1 MFKFFDLIKERDEY
15 GCLVCVLVVRG
26 GNLKVFK
33 LFYEIFNLFFIN
45 EDKKN
50 MYDVVKLL
58 NNEEIIRF
66 IGDSY

>member
-33 LFYEIFNLFFIN
+33 LFYELFNLFFIN

>member
-15 GCLVCVLVVRG
+15 GFLVCVLVVRG

>member
-66 IGDSY
+66 IRDSY

>member
-15 GCLVCVLVVRG
+15 GCLVCVLVIRG

>member
-1 MFKFFDLIKERDEY
+1 MIKERDEY